1 MINFSL
7 GKPIFLSNHI
17 CIMEFSNVH
26 IKGLSRPKLLRLMR
40 GGAVRVSRPEN
51 ASEAMEMI
59 ILPEHTK
66 SILSKFGKGKA
77 HTMQLTQEEMDM
89 NSMEGGSL
97 YGMFKKGL
105 KYGAPVLKQGAR
117 AGIAMG
123 SAALAASNPALI
135 PFIPAGAAMLGSMSD
150 QAFDDL
156 GNMNVDS
163 IDEGYGSPQMGQY
176 GNMARDYAQDY
187 AQDYATDYVQK
198 QPSYQRGLAQVNKYA
213 SKAPAYMKYAE
224 EEPYSQLGNA
234 GMREMA
240 SYGNLGSSYNDL
252 SNRVSASSA
261 RQKLNPRQ
269 SRQVEHSRGR
279 SMSQRGRGLFAG
291 GGLYAGNMRGRGIEK
306 STVRIGGNLLSAFGG
321 VHPATVSAP
330 LAVNFA
336 SRNFMSPAMAALIQ

>member
-1 MINFSL
+1 
-7 GKPIFLSNHI
+7 
-17 CIMEFSNVH
+17 MEFSKVH
-26 IKGLSRPKLLRLMR
+26 IKGLSRPKLLKLMR
-40 GGAVRVSRPEN
+40 GGAVRITRPEN
-51 ASEAMEMI
+51 ASDAMEMI

-77 HTMQLTQEEMDM
+77 HTMQLTQAEMDM

-105 KYGAPVLKQGAR
+105 KYSAPVLKQGAR
-117 AGIAMG
+117 AGIAVG

-163 IDEGYGSPQMGQY
+163 IDEGYGQY
-176 GNMARDYAQDY
+176 GNMARDYAQNY
-187 AQDYATDYVQK
+187 AEDYATDYVQK

-213 SKAPAYMKYAE
+213 SKAPAYMQYAE

-234 GMREMA
+234 GMREMS

-261 RQKLNPRQ
+261 RQKLNHRQ
-269 SRQVEHSRGR
+269 SRQVEQSRGR
-279 SMSQRGRGLFAG
+279 NMSQRGRGLFAG
-291 GGLYAGNMRGRGIEK
+291 QGLYAGNMRGRGIEK
-306 STVRIGGNLLSAFGG
+306 STVRIGGNLISAFGG
-321 VHPATVSAP
+321 MHPATVSAP
-330 LAVNFA
+330 LSVNFA

>member
-1 MINFSL
+1 
-7 GKPIFLSNHI
+7 
-17 CIMEFSNVH
+17 
-26 IKGLSRPKLLRLMR
+26 MR
-40 GGAVRVSRPEN
+40 GGAVRVSRPDN
-51 ASEAMEMI
+51 ASDAMEMF
-59 ILPEHTK
+59 ILPDHTK
-66 SILSKFGKGKA
+66 SMMSKFGKGKV
-77 HTMQLTQEEMDM
+77 HTMQMTQAEMDR

-123 SAALAASNPALI
+123 SAALAASNPAFI
-135 PFIPAGAAMLGSMSD
+135 PFIPAGAAMLGSLSD

-163 IDEGYGSPQMGQY
+163 IDEGYGSPQMGHY

-187 AQDYATDYVQK
+187 AQDYATEYVQK
-198 QPSYQRGLAQVNKYA
+198 HPSYQRGVAEVNKYK

-252 SNRVSASSA
+252 SNRVKGSQS
-261 RQKLNPRQ
+261 RQMLNSKQ
-269 SRQVEHSRGR
+269 SRQVEQSRGR
-279 SMSQRGRGLFAG
+279 SMSSQSRSQRGRGLFAG
-291 GGLYAGNMRGRGIEK
+291 NGLYAGNMRGRGLEK
-306 STVRIGGNLLSAFGG
+306 STVRIGGNLISAFGG
-321 VHPATVSAP
+321 VHPATMSQASS
-330 LAVNFA
+330 VNFA
-336 SRNFMSPAMAALIQ
+336 SRNFMPPAMAALVQ